1 MKGLLF
7 TYVTTVGG
15 ALAGLFNPFYG
26 LLCYVSFAIIRPE
39 AMWPWAVPKG
49 RYSMILAASM
59 MVGFALSK
67 QANFRFGKS
76 FSVAALLLS
85 FLGWSYF
92 EAYFPQNQFLAW
104 DYVERLWKIVL
115 PFAIGLC
122 CINDTKQLKQL
133 AWTIIVSQGYVAYEL
148 NSYYFSGYNVLR
160 YAGFAD
166 MDNNS
171 AAIGMVTG
179 IGISFFMGLHAE
191 KLWQRGIALGFCLL
205 IGHCILFSFSRGGML
220 GAIVAGMTTLLVIE
234 RTPKRYGL
242 LTVAAIGA
250 AVLAG
255 PEVRERFMTTFV
267 KKGEVREASAQ
278 SRIDLWKDCWDVT
291 KQDPV
296 MGCGPNHWPVIAPR
310 YGWPYGK
317 EAHSLWV
324 QTLAEL
330 GFPGLILYLGFYLL
344 CIFRLWLLTWKSAV
358 IEDPWH
364 RYVARM
370 AIVGL
375 CGFVVSAQ
383 FVSLES
389 LEIPYYTALLG
400 CGALK
405 LASQRQYA
413 LADDPAELPLPEAAG
428 YPTPQLAFGV

>member
-7 TYVTTVGG
+7 TYGTTVGG
-15 ALAGLFNPFYG
+15 ALAALINPFYG
-26 LLCYVSFAIIRPE
+26 LLAYVSFAIIRPE
-39 AMWPWAVPKG
+39 AMWPWSVPQG
-49 RYSMILAASM
+49 RYSLILALGM
-59 MVGFALSK
+59 LIGFVFTKKAD
-67 QANFRFGKS
+67 FRLGRS
-76 FSVAALLLS
+76 FPVAALLLA

-92 EAYFPQNQFLAW
+92 EAYFPENQFLAW

-115 PFAIGLC
+115 PFCIGLC
-122 CINDTKQLKQL
+122 CIRDTQHLKQL
-133 AWTIIVSQGYVAYEL
+133 AWTIILSQGYVAFEL

-160 YAGFAD
+160 DSGFAD

-179 IGISFFMGLHAE
+179 IGVSFFMGMHAE
-191 KLWQRGIALGFCLL
+191 RNWQRAIALTCCLL
-205 IGHCILFSFSRGGML
+205 IGHCVLFSFSRGGML
-220 GAIVAGMTTLLVIE
+220 GAIIAGIATICVID
-234 RTPKRYGL
+234 RSPKMYAL
-242 LTVAAIGA
+242 LTVVAIGA

-255 PEVRERFMTTFV
+255 SEVRDRFMTTFM

-278 SRIDLWKDCWDVT
+278 SRLDLWKDCWDVT
-291 KQDPV
+291 MQDPV
-296 MGCGPNHWPVIAPR
+296 MGCGPNHWPVLAPR
-310 YGWPYGK
+310 YGWKYGK

-330 GFPGLILYLGFYLL
+330 GFPGLILYLGFYLT
-344 CIFRLWLLTWKSAV
+344 CIFRLWLLTWKSTPIA
-358 IEDPWH
+358 DPWH

-375 CGFVVSAQ
+375 CGFIVSAQ
-383 FVSLES
+383 FVSLEA

-405 LASQRQYA
+405 LSTVRYEELLWGREADPYGLVPDGYAPA
-413 LADDPAELPLPEAAG
+413 LAA
-428 YPTPQLAFGV
+428 V